1 MDRIARV
8 RSCLEGKMTDR
19 PPFSFWQHMR
29 AGEELGQPCIDAHV
43 RLYRNTGIDMVKM
56 MIDGYRDVS
65 EGLKI
70 EKPSDWRSVRFP
82 SVKSPFIT
90 GQLDR
95 IKGVMDAIGSEAAVF
110 YHSFTPF
117 SSLRITWGNDSVF
130 AHLLD
135 KESRPHLLYAL
146 GELTLRFKEYL
157 ELFHQGTGIT
167 GMMLTV
173 TGTENNGISDA
184 AHADCIA
191 PSDMEFIEEAMRQ
204 SSYTMLHFCGF
215 ANRPCRLHL
224 WKEYRAAGA
233 TVDIFEDRISLKEAP
248 AFFPHI
254 RAFMGGY
261 DIRNDSLI
269 MTGSKEEIQTMAK
282 QCVKDAGSIPYFVG
296 AANTV
301 PTALDHEHIRWV
313 GEALV

>member
-29 AGEELGQPCIDAHV
+29 AGEELGQPCIDAHI

-117 SSLRITWGNDSVF
+117 RHCLKINFTSQEKHSMLISWIMRQ
-130 AHLLD
+130 
-135 KESRPHLLYAL
+135 R
-146 GELTLRFKEYL
+146 KEY
-157 ELFHQGTGIT
+157 GIFCLCLMK
-167 GMMLTV
+167 GS
-173 TGTENNGISDA
+173 GG
-184 AHADCIA
+184 CIWRT
-191 PSDMEFIEEAMRQ
+191 RQ
-204 SSYTMLHFCGF
+204 
-215 ANRPCRLHL
+215 R
-224 WKEYRAAGA
+224 
-233 TVDIFEDRISLKEAP
+233 
-248 AFFPHI
+248 
-254 RAFMGGY
+254 
-261 DIRNDSLI
+261 
-269 MTGSKEEIQTMAK
+269 Q
-282 QCVKDAGSIPYFVG
+282 
-296 AANTV
+296 
-301 PTALDHEHIRWV
+301 
-313 GEALV
+313 